1 MSALKAELRRRVLVL
16 DGAMGAL
23 LQAHGKSGNLD
34 ALCLTEPELVA
45 GIHREYLEAGADII
59 ETNTFNSNRL
69 SQLTYGMA
77 AQVADINM
85 AAARIARE
93 AVRDFAARHPGSPP
107 RFVAGAMGPTALSAS
122 AAPGSGRHVP
132 FRTLTDAYAE
142 QAAALILGGVDA
154 LLVETAFDLRNI
166 QAALEGISLANREES
181 AQVPFMVSM
190 TISPASGRLL
200 SGHTLPEVLATLSGY
215 DLLALGLNCCSGPR
229 GLTSFVKELA
239 ELSPFPVILY
249 PNAGLPDSQGRY
261 SETPESLS
269 THLRPLLKAGYLNIA
284 GGCCGATPEHIRV
297 LCGLAHSAPPH
308 TMP

>member
-1 MSALKAELRRRVLVL
+1 MSSLKAELRRRVLVL

-93 AVRDFAARHPGSPP
+93 AVRDYAARHPGSPP

-122 AAPGSGRHVP
+122 AAPGSGHHVS
-132 FRTLTDAYAE
+132 FGTLTDAYAE
-142 QAAALILGGVDA
+142 QAAALIRGGVDV

-166 QAALEGISLANREES
+166 QAALEGISLANRGEGS
-181 AQVPFMVSM
+181 RVPFMVSM
-190 TISPASGRLL
+190 TISPASGTLL
-200 SGHTLPEVLATLSGY
+200 SGHTLTEVLATLSGY
-215 DLLALGLNCCSGPR
+215 DLLALGFNCCSGPR
-229 GLTSFVKELA
+229 GLDSLVKELA
-239 ELSPFPVILY
+239 EASPFPVILY
-249 PNAGLPDSQGRY
+249 PNAGLPDEKGRY

-269 THLRPLLKAGYLNIA
+269 THLKPLLKAGYLNIA
-284 GGCCGATPEHIRV
+284 GGCCGTTPEHIRA

-308 TMP
+308 NV